1 MNSYLYQYSVHLINK
16 NVSPPRLTQIH
27 IICTNT
33 VYNTYT
39 HKQKCKLSLALTN
52 LVFRFPARPS
62 QPAHKTPPRNWFVST
77 FPRQCA
83 LMVPSQFISFQK
95 HSRMKPIINKNIIL
109 FSVRWITRDWCLLLI
124 CSILD

>member
-16 NVSPPRLTQIH
+16 NVSSPRLTQFH
-27 IICTNT
+27 IICTST
-33 VYNTYT
+33 IYNTYT
-39 HKQKCKLSLALTN
+39 NKQKCKLPLALTN

-62 QPAHKTPPRNWFVST
+62 QTAHKTPPRNWFVST

-83 LMVPSQFISFQK
+83 LMVRSQFISFQK

-109 FSVRWITRDWCLLLI
+109 FSVRFITRD
-124 CSILD
+124 